1 MMMCRSVCEQF
12 RANVGQLLSDPLLRT
27 SGEAAEAVVVESFP
41 FTELSIGSCL
51 ESVGISLLSEWD
63 VHCFMYR
70 HRATLMSARQIA
82 LLIGYET
89 LLVRSALER
98 LLREK
103 LIKRSRIVRGVR
115 FYQILPPTD
124 AEREHHLQ
132 QLASLSESRAGR
144 LLLRKRLK
152 AVGTESGLECQ
163 K

>member
-1 MMMCRSVCEQF
+1 
-12 RANVGQLLSDPLLRT
+12 LSGPLSCT
-27 SGEAAEAVVVESFP
+27 DGEAAGAIVVELFP
-41 FTELSIGSCL
+41 FTELSIASRL

-63 VHCFMYR
+63 VLIFMYR

-82 LLIGYET
+82 LLLGYET
-89 LLVRSALER
+89 PLVRSALER